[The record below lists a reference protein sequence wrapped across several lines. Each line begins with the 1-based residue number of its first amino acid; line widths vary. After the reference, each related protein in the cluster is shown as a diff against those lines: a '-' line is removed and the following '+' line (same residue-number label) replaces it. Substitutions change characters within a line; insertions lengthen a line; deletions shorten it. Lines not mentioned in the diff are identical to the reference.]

1 METLGILIFFGVIG
15 MAFWMLIFLGTFVP
29 YMITLILLDKFNPA
43 LAEKL
48 AIWK

>member
-1 METLGILIFFGVIG
+1 MQTLGIFLFFCVIG
-15 MAFWMLIFLGTFVP
+15 MAFWMLIFLASFLP
-29 YMITLILLDKFNPA
+29 YVATLLILDKVNPQ

>member
-1 METLGILIFFGVIG
+1 METLGILFFFMIIG

-29 YMITLILLDKFNPA
+29 YMATLILLDKVNPA

>member
-1 METLGILIFFGVIG
+1 MQTIGIFIFFGVIG
-15 MAFWMLIFLGTFVP
+15 MAFWLLIFLISFLP
-29 YMITLILLDKFNPA
+29 YVATLLILDKVNPP